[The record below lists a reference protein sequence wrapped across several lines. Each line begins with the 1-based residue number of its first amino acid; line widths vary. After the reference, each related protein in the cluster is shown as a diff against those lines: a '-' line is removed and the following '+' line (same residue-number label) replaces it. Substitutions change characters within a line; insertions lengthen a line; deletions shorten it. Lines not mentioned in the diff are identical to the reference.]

1 MWRRLLWRNRFFRKP
16 LSGREINRMFKR
28 LRGWD
33 EAMEGTPIRAAAA
46 VLALLVAAAP
56 AAAPSQRPVQYGQV
70 VREQVIVRFRQS
82 TPTRIEWKEGKGPKC
97 IATSG
102 ILAATR
108 AVKDSVDL
116 ILRNRQRVRAK
127 LESSCP
133 ALDYYYGFYIRP
145 DPDGLI
151 CEDRDVIRS
160 RMGGACEID
169 RFRSLEP
176 VVRR

>member
-1 MWRRLLWRNRFFRKP
+1 
-16 LSGREINRMFKR
+16 MFKR

-33 EAMEGTPIRAAAA
+33 EAMEGTPIRAAVAA
-46 VLALLVAAAP
+46 LALLAAAAP
-56 AAAPSQRPVQYGQV
+56 AAAPPARPAQYEQTM
-70 VREQVIVRFRQS
+70 VRDQVIVRFRQS
-82 TPTRIEWKEGKGPKC
+82 TPTRVEWKEGKGPKC
-97 IATSG
+97 IATRG

-145 DPDGLI
+145 DPDGMV

-176 VVRR
+176 VLRR

>member
-1 MWRRLLWRNRFFRKP
+1 
-16 LSGREINRMFKR
+16 MFNR
-28 LRGWD
+28 LRGWV
-33 EAMEGTPIRAAAA
+33 EPMEGNPIRAAATA
-46 VLALLVAAAP
+46 MALLAAAAVP
-56 AAAPSQRPVQYGQV
+56 SAAPSQRPAQYGQSV
-70 VREQVIVRFRQS
+70 VREQVIIRFRQS

-97 IATSG
+97 IPARG

-116 ILRNRQRVRAK
+116 ILRSRQRVRAK

-133 ALDYYYGFYIRP
+133 ALDYYYGFYITP
-145 DPDGLI
+145 NPDGMV
-151 CEDRDVIRS
+151 CEDRDNIRS

-176 VVRR
+176 AVRR